1 MEEKH
6 YFLICAIILYVVV
19 VYLFSRL
26 GKSREIG
33 PRRLFWLSLFLTPI
47 IGIAFYLS
55 SQELKM
61 IHYTER
67 KFKCERCGYV
77 FSEDYPNCPF
87 CEKEGVN
94 QELKP
99 VDQIM
104 T

>member
-1 MEEKH
+1 
-6 YFLICAIILYVVV
+6 
-19 VYLFSRL
+19 
-26 GKSREIG
+26 
-33 PRRLFWLSLFLTPI
+33 
-47 IGIAFYLS
+47 
-55 SQELKM
+55 M